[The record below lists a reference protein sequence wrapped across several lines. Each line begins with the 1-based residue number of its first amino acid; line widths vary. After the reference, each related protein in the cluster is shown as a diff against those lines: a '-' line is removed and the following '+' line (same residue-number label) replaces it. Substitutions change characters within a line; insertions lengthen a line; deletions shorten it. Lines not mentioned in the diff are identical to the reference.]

1 MDKEL
6 ELVEKIHEY
15 CKQKAIYY
23 TGTQDERADA
33 YRDVFNYIY
42 DQVKEVLNDN

>member
-15 CKQKAIYY
+15 CKRKAIYY
-23 TGTQDERADA
+23 TGTQDES
-33 YRDVFNYIY
+33 
-42 DQVKEVLNDN
+42 